1 MCAKVEMRMIHMGV
15 LRVRY
20 GKCDDDNN
28 DEGKEKINLI
38 YQVSA

>member
-20 GKCDDDNN
+20 GKCDDNN
-28 DEGKEKINLI
+28 DGGKEKINLI